1 MTTKEDYRYYFLSV
15 KEYVK
20 LGKIASEC
28 NIQPSR
34 LSAFIS
40 KLDNDVLS
48 FQKLEMLVEACK
60 DVTYSVTHIDEL

>member
-1 MTTKEDYRYYFLSV
+1 MNTKDDFRNYFLSV

-48 FQKLEMLVEACK
+48 YQKLEMLVDACK
-60 DVTYSVTHIDEL
+60 SVTFSVTHIDEL